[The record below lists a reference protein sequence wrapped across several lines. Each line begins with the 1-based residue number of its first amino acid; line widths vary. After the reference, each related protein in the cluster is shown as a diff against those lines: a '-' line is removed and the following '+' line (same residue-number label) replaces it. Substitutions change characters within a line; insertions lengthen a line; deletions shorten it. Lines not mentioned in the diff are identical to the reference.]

1 MYFYKHLEYNFKF
14 NVKPITTYAMEVF
27 KKISFLFF
35 FLALYLGCSKDSSEE
50 ETSGEVPEVVE
61 AYQALNVSYGPDAN
75 QVFDIYLPQGRTNNT
90 KTLILVH
97 GGSWVAG
104 DKQDMNDVKAYISA
118 LHPNVGIVNMNYTLA
133 GINNPPVPLQTE
145 DISAVVDYISMNKS
159 SLVVSDD
166 IGFIGLS
173 AGAHLSLL
181 WSYAYDINNQVDMVC
196 SIVGPTNFTDSAYSD
211 NVIYQPVL
219 QSFSQLFGNP
229 SVEFLES
236 ASPYHR
242 ATATSPPTL
251 LFYGGMD
258 PLVPPSQGVDMDA
271 QLTTLG
277 VTHEFHFYPE
287 EAHGWEG
294 ENLLD
299 TISKI
304 STYIDTYIE
313 TE

>member
-1 MYFYKHLEYNFKF
+1 
-14 NVKPITTYAMEVF
+14 MEIF
-27 KKISFLFF
+27 KKTSFLFL
-35 FLALYLGCSKDSSEE
+35 FLTLYLGCSKDSSEE
-50 ETSGEVPEVVE
+50 ETPVAEPDVVE
-61 AYQALNVSYGPDAN
+61 AYQALNVSYGPDVN
-75 QVFDIYLPQGRTNNT
+75 QVFDIYLPKGRTNDT

-97 GGSWVAG
+97 GGSWVSG
-104 DKQDMNDVKAYISA
+104 DKQDMNSIKAYISA
-118 LHPNVGIVNMNYTLA
+118 LHPSVGIVNMNYTLA
-133 GINNPPVPLQTE
+133 DSDNPPVPLQTE
-145 DISAVVDYISMNKS
+145 DISMVVDYISMNKS
-159 SLVVSDD
+159 SLIVSDD

-181 WSYAYDINNQVDMVC
+181 WSYAYDINKQVDMVC

-211 NVIYQPVL
+211 NVIYQQVF
-219 QSFSQLFGNP
+219 QSLFQLFGTP
-229 SVEFLES
+229 SIAFLES

-251 LFYGGMD
+251 LFYGGID
-258 PLVPPSQGVDMDA
+258 PLVPSSQGVDMDA

-277 VTHEFHFYPE
+277 VTHEFHFYPQE
-287 EAHGWEG
+287 GHGWEG

-304 STYIDTYIE
+304 STYIETYIE